1 MKNLKKKN
9 HKNNK
14 IKIKIAIL
22 GGSTTKLIKE
32 NLEIFLKDRNLDPKF
47 YESDYNQFYYEGI
60 KPSKTLKKFNPNFI
74 YIHTSSL
81 NIDEFPEVESKKK
94 QSEKLIENTFNKY
107 RSIWTNLSKNFDC
120 NIIQNNFEMLSLTSL
135 GNLDSSK
142 HYGKINF
149 ITKLNLKFFEYS
161 NKVNNLIIQDIN
173 LISAQYGLD
182 KWHDDSFYFNY
193 KYALNHEAIPTL
205 TKNITKIIE
214 SQIGKSKKC
223 LLLDFDNTLW
233 GGVIGEI
240 GWKNIQIGNDSA
252 LGQVYLRFQKYV
264 FELMSKGVILAGC
277 TKNDNDVALSG
288 FKNDSNI
295 LKKKHFSIIKANWE
309 NKAKNIM
316 EISKELNIGLD
327 SMVFIDDSKFERE
340 LVKKQLPMVEVPN
353 IGDDPEKY
361 IFYLDRE
368 KYFEN
373 SKLSNEDLQR
383 TSFYKTNIEREKDQN
398 NFKDYNEY
406 LKSLKMK
413 SNLKS
418 FKNENIDRIYQLI
431 NKTNQFNLTTKRMNI
446 NETKNIIDNSNFLTF
461 AGNLNDKFGENG
473 IVTILI
479 VKIKKN
485 KVEIIQW
492 LMSCRVFNRGL
503 EFAIFDQLISWCKN
517 NSILTIQGL
526 YIPTKK
532 NFIVKNF
539 YKNLGFNK
547 INRNNNN
554 TIWEFKI
561 PKKYIIKNNN
571 IKINYEN

>member
-1 MKNLKKKN
+1 MKNLKKKYY
-9 HKNNK
+9 KNNK

-32 NLEIFLKDRNLDPKF
+32 NLEIFLKDKNLDPKF

-60 KPSKTLKKFNPNFI
+60 KPSKALKKFNPNFI

-81 NIDEFPEVESKKK
+81 NIDEFPEVESEKK
-94 QSEKLIENTFNKY
+94 QSENLIENTFNKY
-107 RSIWTNLSKNFDC
+107 KLIWTNLSKNFDC

-149 ITKLNLKFFEYS
+149 LTKLNLKFFEYS

-205 TKNITKIIE
+205 TKNITKIVE
-214 SQIGKSKKC
+214 SHVGKSKKC
-223 LLLDFDNTLW
+223 LILDFDNTLW

-240 GWKNIQIGNDSA
+240 GWKNIQIGNDNA

-277 TKNDNDVALSG
+277 TKNENDVALSG
-288 FKNDSNI
+288 FKNNSNI

-340 LVKKQLPMVEVPN
+340 LVKKKLPMVEVPDV
-353 IGDDPEKY
+353 GEDPEKY

-398 NFKDYNEY
+398 NFKDYNKY

-413 SNLKS
+413 SDLKS
-418 FKNENIDRIYQLI
+418 LKNENIDRIHQLI

-446 NETKNIIDNSNFLTF
+446 NETKNIIDNSKFLTIV
-461 AGNLNDKFGENG
+461 GNLNDKFGENG

-485 KVEIIQW
+485 RVEIIQW

-503 EFAIFDQLISWCKN
+503 EFAIFDQLIFWCKN
-517 NSILTIQGL
+517 RSILTIQGL

-532 NFIVKNF
+532 NLIVKNF
-539 YKNLGFNK
+539 YKDLSFKK
-547 INRNNNN
+547 INKNIKN
-554 TIWEFKI
+554 TMWEFKI
-561 PKKYIIKNNN
+561 PKRYVKKNNN
-571 IKINYEN
+571 IKVSYED

>member
-1 MKNLKKKN
+1 M
-9 HKNNK
+9 
-14 IKIKIAIL
+14 

-383 TSFYKTNIEREKDQN
+383 TSFYKTNIERENDQN